1 MKVLYI
7 EDDAVNRQVIRDML
21 LVADVQMVEA
31 ADAGS
36 GLAMID
42 AEDIDVI
49 LVDLR
54 MAGMDGLT
62 AIGHIRNRDDQKAN
76 LPVIV
81 ITADTSPNLRADCL
95 AAGADDMLLKPVAMA
110 ELFDVIGR
118 VMASKSDDG
127 VLDI

>member
-21 LVADVQMVEA
+21 LVADVEMVEA
-31 ADAGS
+31 GDAKS
-36 GLAMID
+36 GLTIID
-42 AEDIDVI
+42 DADVDVI

-62 AIGHIRNRDDQKAN
+62 AIGHIRKRGDYKAN

-81 ITADTSPNLRADCL
+81 ITADTSPSLRTDCL
-95 AAGADDMLLKPVAMA
+95 FAGADDMLLKPVAMS

-118 VMASKSDDG
+118 SIATRSGDG
-127 VLDI
+127 VIDL